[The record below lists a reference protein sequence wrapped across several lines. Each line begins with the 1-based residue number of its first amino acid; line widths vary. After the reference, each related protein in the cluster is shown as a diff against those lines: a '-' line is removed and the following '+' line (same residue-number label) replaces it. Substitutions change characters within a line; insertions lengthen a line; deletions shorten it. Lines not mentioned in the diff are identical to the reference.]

1 MRIRLKKIISIALTL
16 TLSLGIVG
24 CSKDSGKS
32 SMGRYVEERYQ
43 VPEGVEVQNLS
54 LLDNDKI
61 GMIGYSTEDFTPVA
75 FVSEDGGKT
84 WTEEAIELPKEEGKE
99 TYTNNIGYL
108 SDGTILLSY
117 YFQEPVTEMEE
128 GVVDDSMSVDSDDGA
143 ISEEFTYEEP
153 EYKYATVDTDG
164 NLTDIDLD
172 LSIYNDDD
180 SMEMGYNNFKCSLN
194 GDVFFTAGSN
204 NEKVVQFDGETFEEK
219 NIYEGGEWINDFFL
233 VGDSLVIYEFD
244 SIGEKRS
251 NQGSS
256 IDKENNRIIT
266 TLLNEMDGFS
276 SLNGVVVIAAT
287 NSYQSLD
294 AALVRPG
301 RFDLKYTI
309 SNPDKDTRGELIDIY
324 TKGKPLAPELTRD
337 MLINAFNGLSCAAI
351 ESILNEAISL
361 MIQTEQKAIDARLIN
376 QAAIRIREKLK

>member
-1 MRIRLKKIISIALTL
+1 ECGVNFIATKGADFQGALMGLGAFKVKMLFSKARRKKPCII
-16 TLSLGIVG
+16 
-24 CSKDSGKS
+24 
-32 SMGRYVEERYQ
+32 
-43 VPEGVEVQNLS
+43 
-54 LLDNDKI
+54 
-61 GMIGYSTEDFTPVA
+61 F
-75 FVSEDGGKT
+75 
-84 WTEEAIELPKEEGKE
+84 
-99 TYTNNIGYL
+99 
-108 SDGTILLSY
+108 
-117 YFQEPVTEMEE
+117 
-128 GVVDDSMSVDSDDGA
+128 
-143 ISEEFTYEEP
+143 
-153 EYKYATVDTDG
+153 
-164 NLTDIDLD
+164 ID
-172 LSIYNDDD
+172 
-180 SMEMGYNNFKCSLN
+180 
-194 GDVFFTAGSN
+194 
-204 NEKVVQFDGETFEEK
+204 
-219 NIYEGGEWINDFFL
+219 
-233 VGDSLVIYEFD
+233 EFD

-251 NQGSS
+251 YQGSG

-337 MLINAFNGLSCAAI
+337 MLVNAFNGLSCAAI